1 MGAPTPRRA
10 TLQAMD
16 GVTGILIK
24 LGARLV
30 VFGLVFFFAARR
42 NPNVLLPNKWA
53 TPLIA
58 LVFALMNTALYWA
71 LTPILNL
78 ATLGAFG
85 FLMPFV
91 ANVLFL
97 YATVRIFA
105 AKKWIAIESTMTF
118 LWLSVILTVAH
129 GLLWFGLDYLPPKL

>member
-1 MGAPTPRRA
+1 
-10 TLQAMD
+10 MD

-30 VFGLVFFFAARR
+30 VFGLVFYFAARK
-42 NPNVLLPNKWA
+42 NPKVLLSNKWA

-58 LVFALMNTALYWA
+58 LVFAAMNTALYWA

-91 ANVLFL
+91 VNLIFL

-105 AKKWIAIESTMTF
+105 GRKWIAIESAATY
-118 LWLSVILTVAH
+118 LWLAAILTIAH
-129 GLLWFGLDYLPPKL
+129 GLLWFGFDYMPAKL

>member
-1 MGAPTPRRA
+1 
-10 TLQAMD
+10 MD
-16 GVTGILIK
+16 GVTGVLIK

-42 NPNVLLPNKWA
+42 NPKVLLPNKWA

-91 ANVLFL
+91 ANLLFL
-97 YATVRIFA
+97 YATVRIFS
-105 AKKWIAIESTMTF
+105 AKKWITIESTTTF

-129 GLLWFGLDYLPPKL
+129 GVLWFGLDYLPPKL

>member
-1 MGAPTPRRA
+1 MLAH
-10 TLQAMD
+10 MD

-24 LGARLV
+24 VGARLV
-30 VFGLVFFFAARR
+30 VFGLVFFFAARL
-42 NPNVLLPNKWA
+42 NPKVLLPKKWA

-71 LTPILNL
+71 LKPILNL

-91 ANVLFL
+91 ANLLFL

-105 AKKWIAIESTMTF
+105 PKKWIEITSSLTY
-118 LWLSVILTVAH
+118 LWLATILTVAH
-129 GLLWFGLDYLPPKL
+129 GLLWFGLDYIPAKT

>member
-1 MGAPTPRRA
+1 
-10 TLQAMD
+10 MD

-30 VFGLVFFFAARR
+30 VFGLVFFVVARR
-42 NPNVLLPNKWA
+42 SPRVSVPRRWA

-78 ATLGAFG
+78 ATLGAAG

-91 ANVLFL
+91 ANLVLL
-97 YATVRIFA
+97 YATVRIFSG
-105 AKKWIAIESTMTF
+105 KQWIRIEGTMTY
-118 LWLSVILTVAH
+118 LWLAAILTAAH
-129 GLLWFGLDYLPPKL
+129 GLLWFGLDYLPPRL

>member
-1 MGAPTPRRA
+1 
-10 TLQAMD
+10 MD

-30 VFGLVFFFAARR
+30 VFGLVFYLAARR
-42 NPNVLLPNKWA
+42 NPKVQLPNKWA

-58 LVFALMNTALYWA
+58 LVFAAMNTALYWL
-71 LTPILNL
+71 LTPVLNL

-91 ANVLFL
+91 VNTIFL
-97 YATVRIFA
+97 YATVRIFEK
-105 AKKWIAIESTMTF
+105 KKWIGIESALTY
-118 LWLSVILTVAH
+118 LWLATILTVAH
-129 GLLWFGLDYLPPKL
+129 GVLWFGFDYLPAKL

>member
-1 MGAPTPRRA
+1 
-10 TLQAMD
+10 MD

-30 VFGLVFFFAARR
+30 VFGLVFFLAARR
-42 NPNVLLPNKWA
+42 NPKIKLPKKWA

-71 LTPILNL
+71 LTPVLNL
-78 ATLGAFG
+78 ATLGALG

-91 ANVLFL
+91 VNLLFL

-105 AKKWIAIESTMTF
+105 SRKWIEIESTMTY
-118 LWLSVILTVAH
+118 LWLALILTVAH
-129 GLLWFGLDYLPPKL
+129 GLLWFGLDYLPVRM

>member
-1 MGAPTPRRA
+1 
-10 TLQAMD
+10 MD

-30 VFGLVFFFAARR
+30 VFGLVFYLVARR
-42 NPNVLLPNKWA
+42 NPNVQLPRKWA

-91 ANVLFL
+91 ANLVFL

-105 AKKWIAIESTMTF
+105 AKKWIAIASTLTY
-118 LWLSVILTVAH
+118 LWLAAILTAAH

>member
-1 MGAPTPRRA
+1 
-10 TLQAMD
+10 MD

-30 VFGLVFFFAARR
+30 VFGLVFYLAARR
-42 NPNVLLPNKWA
+42 NPKIKLPKKWA

-71 LTPILNL
+71 LTPVLNL
-78 ATLGAFG
+78 ATLGALG

-91 ANVLFL
+91 ANLMFL
-97 YATVRIFA
+97 YVTVRIFA
-105 AKKWIAIESTMTF
+105 SRKWIEIESAMTY
-118 LWLSVILTVAH
+118 LWLATILTVAH
-129 GLLWFGLDYLPPKL
+129 GLLWFGLDYVPAKL